1 MYFAKFFEFKK
12 KKNFFFAYFYL
23 IIIFLKNEI
32 YKNIIIFTR
41 NKFDKAKWMII
52 YKKKQKGNKNC
63 L

>member
-1 MYFAKFFEFKK
+1 MWKCILLNFLNLRK

-41 NKFDKAKWMII
+41 NKFDKAK
-52 YKKKQKGNKNC
+52 
-63 L
+63 